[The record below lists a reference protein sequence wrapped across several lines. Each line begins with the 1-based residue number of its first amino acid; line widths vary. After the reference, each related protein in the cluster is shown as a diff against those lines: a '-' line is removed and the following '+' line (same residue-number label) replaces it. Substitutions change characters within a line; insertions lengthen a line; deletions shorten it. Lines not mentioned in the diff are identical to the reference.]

1 MTAREVDRRSRRER
15 QILEVLYAL
24 GEGSVA
30 DVGSQLVDAPGY
42 SAVRALLRVLEEKG
56 HVRHRQE
63 GRKYVYSATR
73 SRRQAGRSALRRA
86 LRTFYDGSV
95 ARAVAAMLDATSA
108 KLSKAESDEI
118 MRRIR
123 EARREG
129 R

>member
-1 MTAREVDRRSRRER
+1 MTTRETDRLSRRER
-15 QILEVLYAL
+15 QILDVLYAL

-42 SAVRALLRVLEEKG
+42 SAVRALLRILEEKG

-63 GRKYVYSATR
+63 GRKYMYSATR
-73 SRRQAGRSALRRA
+73 SRRQAGRSALRHA
-86 LRTFYDGSV
+86 MRTFYDGSV
-95 ARAVAAMLDATSA
+95 SRAVAAMLDATNA

-118 MRRIR
+118 ARLIR
-123 EARREG
+123 QARKEG